1 MNTSLVLTRSH
12 LSPNLAIT
20 RFVSFAVSVHTSI
33 PKQLPPSQLPL
44 FTPSLTIATL
54 FITTCPSQITR
65 LEQIQNTLPSYC
77 IDGCLLAWL
86 RNFLLLPYLFHPR
99 WKSCEVELFI
109 EHSNSRFESIRFDS
123 LCESIRIDS
132 FCKKIGLSI
141 H

>member
-65 LEQIQNTLPSYC
+65 LEQIQNTLRSYC

-99 WKSCEVELFI
+99 WKSCEVELF
-109 EHSNSRFESIRFDS
+109 SRAFQFA
-123 LCESIRIDS
+123 IRIDMIRFVMLIDS
-132 FCKKIGLSI
+132 NRFVL
-141 H
+141 

>member
-1 MNTSLVLTRSH
+1 MFDEHLTCSDQI
-12 LSPNLAIT
+12 SS
-20 RFVSFAVSVHTSI
+20 VSKSCYYQICQLRCIRPYTSI
-33 PKQLPPSQLPL
+33 PRQLPPSQLPL

-54 FITTCPSQITR
+54 FITTCPSHITR
-65 LEQIQNTLPSYC
+65 LEQIQNTLRSYC

-99 WKSCEVELFI
+99 WKSCEVELF
-109 EHSNSRFESIRFDS
+109 SRAFQFA
-123 LCESIRIDS
+123 IRIDS